1 MILEEAI
8 SFLKNNPPFQF
19 LDEAKLQDIAHS
31 LSMEYYPKDSVI
43 LKQDGPSSD
52 AVRIIKKGGVKILM
66 RAEGGIDTVIDY
78 RGEGDTFGFLSLI
91 GKARQTTSV
100 VASEDTICYILGKE
114 RVFKLIETSPAFSE
128 YFMSYLSKYV
138 DRTYREMQGRSDIYS
153 GTDRLLFT
161 TRAGDI
167 AKEVVTVPED
177 TSIQEAAGIMVKNKI
192 SSIVIFNKNNL
203 PAGIITDRDLRE
215 KVVARNY
222 SVTEPVKNIMTIALI
237 RVDANDSCF
246 DAVLKMIK
254 YKIHHMLVIKDGEL
268 KGIMTNHDLMLL
280 HGTSPLSFVNDIEKQ
295 QTVEGLIPVSGKINN
310 ITGLLLH
317 EGARAGSIIKIITEI
332 NDRLVKK
339 VLEIADNKFGQP
351 PVPYCWIVFGSEGRK
366 EQTFKTDQD
375 NALIYADTRS
385 AEEDGKAKKYF
396 SEFTEF
402 VRDCLIKTGFPP
414 CRAGYM
420 ASTPDWRQPLT
431 VWKGYFQN
439 WIAEPIPDAV
449 LKSLIFFDARP
460 LHGKFALY
468 EELSNFYLSLAK
480 RNEIFLGHMANMI
493 IRNTPPVGFL
503 KSFVVEKSGE
513 HKDEFD
519 LKVKGITPLNDI
531 VRLFALENGIKQTP
545 TPERIDALKDKHPI
559 VRQYYN
565 EIEHT
570 FEFIMMLRI
579 HSQFEQIKEGRSP
592 GNFINPDKLSTLEKK
607 TIKET
612 FHLISKLQ
620 DMVIEKYRPLI
631 V

>member
-1 MILEEAI
+1 MILEDVI
-8 SFLKNNPPFQF
+8 GFLRNTPPFQS
-19 LDEAKLQDIAHS
+19 LDEARLKDIAHS
-31 LSMEYYPKDSVI
+31 LSMEFYPKDAVI
-43 LKQDGPSSD
+43 LKQDGPPSD
-52 AVRIIKKGGVKILM
+52 SVRIIKKGGVKILM
-66 RAEGGIDTVIDY
+66 RTEGGLDAVIDY
-78 RGEGDTFGFLSLI
+78 RGEGDTFGFISLI
-91 GKARQTTSV
+91 GRDKQKTTV
-100 VASEDTICYILGKE
+100 AASEDTICYILGKD
-114 RVFKLIETSPAFSE
+114 RVVKLIETSPAFSE

-138 DRTYREMQGRSDIYS
+138 DRAYREMQGRSLMYS

-167 AKEVVTVPED
+167 AKEVFTIPED
-177 TSIQEAAGIMVKNKI
+177 TGIQEAAQIMAKNKI

-222 SVTEPVKNIMTIALI
+222 SVTEPIKNIMTISLI

-254 YKIHHMLVIKDGEL
+254 YNIHHMLVIKDGEL

-280 HGTSPLSFVNDIEKQ
+280 HGISPLSFVNDIEKQ

-310 ITGLLLH
+310 ITGLLLQ

-339 VLEIADNKFGQP
+339 VLEIAEKKFGQP
-351 PVPYCWIVFGSEGRK
+351 PVPYCWVVFGSEGRK

-375 NALIYADTRS
+375 NALIYADPPS
-385 AEEDGKAKKYF
+385 AEEEGDAKKYF
-396 SEFTEF
+396 SKFTVF
-402 VRDCLIKTGFPP
+402 VRDSLIKIGFPS
-414 CRAGYM
+414 CTANYM
-420 ASTPDWRQPLT
+420 ASNPEWCQSLK
-431 VWKGYFQN
+431 VWKNYFQN
-439 WIAEPIPDAV
+439 WITGPVPDAV

-460 LHGKFALY
+460 LHGKFSLH
-468 EELSNFYLSLAK
+468 EELCTFYLSLLK
-480 RNEIFLGHMANMI
+480 KNEIFLGHMANMI
-493 IRNTPPVGFL
+493 IRNTPPIGFL

-519 LKVKGITPLNDI
+519 LKARGITPLNDI
-531 VRLFALENGIKQTP
+531 IRLFALEKGIRSTP
-545 TPERIDALKDKHPI
+545 TLERIHALKDKHSI
-559 VRQYYN
+559 VREYYN

-579 HSQFEQIKEGRSP
+579 YSQFEQIKEGRTP
-592 GNFINPDKLSTLEKK
+592 GNFINPDNLSNLEKK

-620 DMVIEKYRPLI
+620 NMVIEMYRPLI
-631 V
+631 R

>member
-1 MILEEAI
+1 MILEEVI
-8 SFLKNNPPFQF
+8 GFLRNTPPFQF
-19 LDEAKLQDIAHS
+19 LDEPALKNVALG
-31 LSMEYYPKDSVI
+31 LSMDFYPKETVI
-43 LKQDGPSSD
+43 LKQDGPPSN
-52 AVRIIKKGGVKILM
+52 AVRIIKKGSVKISM
-66 RAEGGIDTVIDY
+66 TTESGMDSVIDF
-78 RGEGDTFGFLSLI
+78 RGEGDSFGFVSLVA
-91 GKARQTTSV
+91 GDRQKTTV
-100 VASEDTICYILGKE
+100 VAADDTICYVLGREK
-114 RVFKLIETSPAFSE
+114 VLKLIETTPAVAE
-128 YFMSYLSKYV
+128 YFMSHLKRYV
-138 DRTYREMQGRSDIYS
+138 DRTFEQMNGRGIAYS

-167 AKEVVTVPED
+167 SREVVTVPED
-177 TSIQEAAGIMVKNKI
+177 TSIQEAAQIMAKHKI
-192 SSIVIFNKNNL
+192 SSIVILNRNSL

-222 SVTEPVKNIMTIALI
+222 NVTEPVRKIMTISLI

-268 KGIMTNHDLMLL
+268 SGIMTNHDLMLL
-280 HGTSPLSFVNDIEKQ
+280 HGTSPLSFVHDIEKQ
-295 QTVEGLIPVSGKINN
+295 QTVEGLIPVAGKINN
-310 ITGLLLH
+310 ITGLLLQ
-317 EGARAGSIIKIITEI
+317 EGARAGSIIRIITEI

-339 VLEIADNKFGQP
+339 VLEIAEKKFGQP
-351 PVPYCWIVFGSEGRK
+351 PLPYCWVVFGSEGRK

-375 NALIYADTRS
+375 NAIIYADPPS
-385 AEEDGKAKKYF
+385 EEEKAEAERYF
-396 SEFTEF
+396 DAFTVF

-414 CRAGYM
+414 CSADYM
-420 ASTPDWRQPLT
+420 ASNPEWRRTLKS
-431 VWKGYFQN
+431 WKNYFQG
-439 WIAEPIPDAV
+439 WITEPTPDAV

-460 LHGKFALY
+460 VHGKFSLHD
-468 EELSNFYLSLAK
+468 ELSNFYLSLVK
-480 RNEIFLGHMANMI
+480 KNEIFLGHMANMI

-519 LKVKGITPLNDI
+519 LKVRGITPLNDI
-531 VRLFALENGIKQTP
+531 IRLFALENGIRAT
-545 TPERIDALKDKHPI
+545 TTLERIRALKDRNST
-559 VRQYYN
+559 VREYYQ

-579 HSQFEQIKEGRSP
+579 HSQFEQIKEGRTP
-592 GNFINPDKLSTLEKK
+592 GNFINPDKLSNLERK
-607 TIKET
+607 TIREI

-620 DMVIEKYRPLI
+620 NTVIEKYRPLI